1 MTISYDI
8 TVGNNFNGYMTSWR
22 LKMNNMFNTILNS
35 FTIFNVFQ
43 KIITVILF
51 FCSVLIDGL
60 IYSYKI

>member
-22 LKMNNMFNTILNS
+22 LEINNMFNTILNS

-43 KIITVILF
+43 KIITVILVF
-51 FCSVLIDGL
+51 AQF
-60 IYSYKI
+60 

>member
-8 TVGNNFNGYMTSWR
+8 TVGKNFNGYMTSWR

-51 FCSVLIDGL
+51 LCSFLIDGL
-60 IYSYKI
+60 IYSYKV